1 MRVIKIKPL
10 EISLAVCLGTG
21 GLSALLTKDSM
32 EEYAFLDQPPL
43 APPGWVFPVVWTALF
58 ILMGV
63 AAYLVWIE
71 NGLGRSRALGLYGAQ
86 LAFNF
91 LWTII
96 FFNTDRRLFALVWL
110 LILWGLILATILAFR
125 RESDTAWKL
134 LIPYELW
141 VTFAAYLN
149 AGVWYLNR

>member
-1 MRVIKIKPL
+1 MVRIKPL
-10 EISLAVCLGTG
+10 AVSLAVSLGVG

-32 EEYAFLDQPPL
+32 AEYARLEQPPL
-43 APPGWVFPVVWTALF
+43 SPPGWVFPVVWTALF
-58 ILMGV
+58 ILMGT

-71 NGLGRSRALGLYGAQ
+71 NGPERRKMLTLYGVQ

-96 FFNTDRRLFALVWL
+96 FFNTERRGFALIWL
-110 LILWGLILATILAFR
+110 LVLWGLILATLLSFR
-125 RESDTAWKL
+125 KKNRTAGGL
-134 LIPYELW
+134 LIPYLVW

>member
-1 MRVIKIKPL
+1 MIKIKPL
-10 EISLAVCLGTG
+10 AVSLLISLGVG

-32 EEYAFLDQPPL
+32 REYAGLNQPPL
-43 APPGWVFPVVWTALF
+43 APPGWVFPVVWTVLF
-58 ILMGV
+58 ILMAI
-63 AAYLVWIE
+63 AAYLVWE
-71 NGLGRSRALGLYGAQ
+71 KDSPARARALGLYGVQ

-96 FFNTDRRLFALVWL
+96 FFNTARYGFALIWL
-110 LILWGLILATILAFR
+110 LVLWGLILATLVAFR
-125 RESDTAWKL
+125 RDSRTAGKL
-134 LIPYELW
+134 MIPYLAW

>member
-1 MRVIKIKPL
+1 MIKIKPL
-10 EISLAVCLGTG
+10 AVSLAISLGVG

-32 EEYAFLDQPPL
+32 EEYALLNQPPL
-43 APPGWVFPVVWTALF
+43 SPPGWVFPVVWTILF
-58 ILMGV
+58 ILMGI

-71 NGLGRSRALGLYGAQ
+71 NSPGRSGALWLYGVQ

-96 FFNTDRRLFALVWL
+96 FFNTERRGFALIWL
-110 LILWGLILATILAFR
+110 IILWFLILATILRFR
-125 RESDTAWKL
+125 RESQTAWKL
-134 LIPYELW
+134 MVPYILW